1 MPRPTT
7 DNPHPTPQLPD
18 LKHHISQIVI
28 HHSGKILF
36 SGVGEQSETN
46 YPGAIQ
52 VWKLPFEKCAE
63 I

>member
-1 MPRPTT
+1 MSPS
-7 DNPHPTPQLPD
+7 LPE

-28 HHSGKILF
+28 HHSGKNLIA
-36 SGVGEQSETN
+36 GVGEISETN

-52 VWKLPFEKCAE
+52 VWKLPFEFASE